1 MLDNVFIPTDEQ
13 WREIKADQDPPSK
26 YVSLALNIPKE
37 RVTPEQRASAK
48 VVLFGTIYGQ
58 SRSKE

>member
-1 MLDNVFIPTDEQ
+1 MLNVVFLPTNEQ
-13 WREIKADQDPPSK
+13 WGEIKSDQDPPSK

-37 RVTPEQRASAK
+37 LVTPEQRAAAK

-58 SRSKE
+58 SGPKE